1 MISPSS
7 INLSGSGKGPFKY
20 FIIMEGVYSTVGK
33 YGQYGSKWYRALSDV
48 FCLVAKW
55 LMQHITLKN
64 QLDTSIFCKIQKV
77 GFIRLQTFV
86 SLLLLQRTTIE
97 IVQCLCIS
105 EILGE
110 ITQGL
115 APRWLRFKCN
125 SQYRVV
131 LSLK

>member
-1 MISPSS
+1 MIEIVTVISPSS
-7 INLSGSGKGPFKY
+7 SNISGSGKGPFKY
-20 FIIMEGVYSTVGK
+20 FIIMEGVYSTVEK

-48 FCLVAKW
+48 FCLVARW
-55 LMQHITLKN
+55 LMQHITIKN

-105 EILGE
+105 EILCE

-115 APRWLRFKCN
+115 APR
-125 SQYRVV
+125 
-131 LSLK
+131 